1 MRKKIFLT
9 QKTYKKW
16 GSADLNLS
24 FLSYKMETTLLT
36 DWWGSVSID
45 WVKIGKKAMP
55 TLLFLC
61 NGFQSFQTK
70 VQRLKLIGLPIPF
83 KQSLKK
89 FICTVSLY
97 DTLFMYKH

>member
-36 DWWGSVSID
+36 DW
-45 WVKIGKKAMP
+45 
-55 TLLFLC
+55 
-61 NGFQSFQTK
+61 
-70 VQRLKLIGLPIPF
+70 
-83 KQSLKK
+83 
-89 FICTVSLY
+89 
-97 DTLFMYKH
+97 